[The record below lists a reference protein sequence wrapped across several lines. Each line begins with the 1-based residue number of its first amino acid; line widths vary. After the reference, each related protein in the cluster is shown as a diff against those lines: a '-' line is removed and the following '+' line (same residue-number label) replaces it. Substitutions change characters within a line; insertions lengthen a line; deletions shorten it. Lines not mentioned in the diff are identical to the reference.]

1 MKLKNQMSELDSL
14 YNHILKSHDLYDF
27 QVRFNYMLS
36 IIMFKFETE
45 INKPNHL
52 LFNSHIF
59 IKKMNNELNSI
70 ITKLNK
76 SQFLEDTGVI
86 AKDIFILIIKEDFP
100 EYYKNY
106 IYQLEYIKN

>member
-1 MKLKNQMSELDSL
+1 MSELDSL

-27 QVRFNYMLS
+27 QVRFNYLLS

-45 INKPNHL
+45 INKPKHL

-59 IKKMNNELNSI
+59 IQKMNNDLNDI
-70 ITKLNK
+70 ISKLNE
-76 SQFLEDTGVI
+76 SPFLKDRGMI
-86 AKDIFILIIKEDFP
+86 AKDVFILIIKEDYP

-106 IYQLEYIKN
+106 IYQLEHIKN